1 MSKRNELIELAKK
14 NTVVFIGPTAA
25 GKDTIM
31 CSISELTG
39 VPILRSHTTRP
50 MRPGELD
57 GAEYYFTDNEAFES
71 INMIESREYK
81 TEGTDITW
89 QYGLSEQEG
98 ANHGLLIL
106 DWQGFLDFK
115 DWRIKNGYDIPTSVF
130 VSVDKEESRRRQIK
144 RGDYYQPEFERR
156 WESDMTWAKHAATGS
171 DFVWDREWLKNSDL
185 TS

>member
-1 MSKRNELIELAKK
+1 MNKKNELIKMAKE

-57 GAEYYFTDNEAFES
+57 GAEYYFVDNWTFDQ

-81 TEGTDITW
+81 TEGTDLVW
-89 QYGLSEQEG
+89 KYGLSEQEG
-98 ANHGLLIL
+98 TTHGLLIL

-115 DWRIKNGYDIPTSVF
+115 NWRVNKGFEVPLAVF
-130 VSVDKEESRRRQIK
+130 VAIEKEDSRRRQVK
-144 RGDYYQPEFERR
+144 RGDYYEPEFERR
-156 WESDMTWAKHAATGS
+156 WASDMTWAKDAADGS
-171 DFVWDREWLKNSDL
+171 DFIWEGNE
-185 TS
+185 